1 MNAQTSKSARSERT
15 FGQVV
20 IGPPGSG
27 KSTYCKAMRELCTA
41 IGRSVA
47 VVNLDPAN
55 DVLPY
60 EADVDIKGLVELSDA
75 MDLYALGPNG
85 ALVYC
90 MEYLEK
96 NFDWLC
102 QQLEKVRGCYLFIDC
117 PGQVELYTHHASVR
131 NVVSQLQKLGYRL
144 SATHLVDSHYCSDPG
159 KFISVLLTSLATMMH
174 MELPHI
180 NVLSK
185 VDLAEQYGKLHFGL
199 DYYTDVMDL
208 SFLADVLSEDP
219 ILKKYKKM
227 NEALAGIIEDYS
239 LVSFM
244 PLNVQEKE
252 SMWSVLKACD
262 KCNGYIFSQSE
273 EQHMM
278 NLAMGSDTQ
287 SQDVISRL
295 RERLEMSGT
304 TCIVEDEADMDDI
317 A

>member
-1 MNAQTSKSARSERT
+1 MNAQTFGRVRNERT

-27 KSTYCKAMRELCTA
+27 KSTYCKAMSELCTA
-41 IGRSVA
+41 IGRPVA

-60 EADVDIKGLVELSDA
+60 EATVDIKELVELCDV
-75 MDLYALGPNG
+75 MDLHALGPNG

-102 QQLEKVRGCYLFIDC
+102 QQLAKVCGRYLFIDC
-117 PGQVELYTHHASVR
+117 PGQVELYTHDASMR
-131 NVVSQLQKLGYRL
+131 NVVSRLQALGYRL

-174 MELPHI
+174 MELPHV

-185 VDLAEQYGKLHFGL
+185 VDLAEKYGKLHFGL
-199 DYYTDVMDL
+199 DYYTEVMDL

-227 NEALAGIIEDYS
+227 NEALAGVVEDYS
-239 LVSFM
+239 LVSFL

-262 KCNGYIFSQSE
+262 KSNGYIFSQSE

-287 SQDVISRL
+287 SQDVIARL
-295 RERLEMSGT
+295 CERLETSGMT
-304 TCIVEDEADMDDI
+304 RIVEDEETMDDED
-317 A
+317 

>member
-1 MNAQTSKSARSERT
+1 MNAQTFGRVRNERT

-27 KSTYCKAMRELCTA
+27 KSTYCKAMSELCTA
-41 IGRSVA
+41 IGRPVA

-60 EADVDIKGLVELSDA
+60 EATVDIKELVELSDV
-75 MDLYALGPNG
+75 MNLHALGPNG

-102 QQLEKVRGCYLFIDC
+102 QQLEKVCGRYLFIDC
-117 PGQVELYTHHASVR
+117 PGQVELYTHDASMR
-131 NVVSQLQKLGYRL
+131 SVVSRLQALGYRL

-174 MELPHI
+174 MELPHV

-185 VDLAEQYGKLHFGL
+185 VDLAEKYGKLHFGL
-199 DYYTDVMDL
+199 DYYTEVMDL

-227 NEALAGIIEDYS
+227 NEALAGVVEDYS
-239 LVSFM
+239 LVSFL

-262 KCNGYIFSQSE
+262 KSNGYILSQSE

-278 NLAMGSDTQ
+278 NLAMGSDPQ
-287 SQDVISRL
+287 SQDVIARL
-295 RERLEMSGT
+295 RERLETSGT
-304 TCIVEDEADMDDI
+304 TRIVEDEETMDDED
-317 A
+317 

>member
-75 MDLYALGPNG
+75 MDFWRKFAAVTSLSTV
-85 ALVYC
+85 LVRWNSTRTTRAC
-90 MEYLEK
+90 GMLCL
-96 NFDWLC
+96 NFKSWATGF
-102 QQLEKVRGCYLFIDC
+102 R
-117 PGQVELYTHHASVR
+117 PPT
-131 NVVSQLQKLGYRL
+131 L
-144 SATHLVDSHYCSDPG
+144 STRTTVAILG

-295 RERLEMSGT
+295 RERLETSGT

>member
-1 MNAQTSKSARSERT
+1 METARNVIHDRT

-41 IGRSVA
+41 IGRRVA

-55 DVLPY
+55 DLLPY
-60 EADVDIKGLVELSDA
+60 EAAVNISDLIELRDV
-75 MDLYALGPNG
+75 MDSLKLGPNG
-85 ALVYC
+85 GLVYC
-90 MEYLEK
+90 MEYLET
-96 NFDWLC
+96 NLAWLC
-102 QQLEKVRGCYLFIDC
+102 GQLAKVRGCYLFIDC
-117 PGQVELYTHHASVR
+117 PGQVELYTHHSSVR
-131 NVVSQLQKLGYRL
+131 NIVSQLQALGYRL

-159 KFISVLLTSLATMMH
+159 KFISVLLTSLSTMMH

-185 VDLAEQYGKLHFGL
+185 VDLVEKYGKLHFGL
-199 DYYTDVMDL
+199 DFYTEVMDL

-219 ILKKYKKM
+219 FLKKYKKL
-227 NEALAGIIEDYS
+227 NEALAGVIEDYS
-239 LVSFM
+239 LVSFL

-262 KCNGYIFSQSE
+262 RSNGYIFSQSE

-278 NLAMGSDTQ
+278 NLAMRSDIQ
-287 SQDVISRL
+287 SQDAVARL
-295 RERLEMSGT
+295 RERLETSGT
-304 TCIVEDEADMDDI
+304 TRIVADEEEMDEVD
-317 A
+317 